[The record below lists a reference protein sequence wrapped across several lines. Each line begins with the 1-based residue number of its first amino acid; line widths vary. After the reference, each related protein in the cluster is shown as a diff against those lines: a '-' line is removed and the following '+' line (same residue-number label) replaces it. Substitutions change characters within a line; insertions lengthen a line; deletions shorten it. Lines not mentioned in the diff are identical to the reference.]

1 MRLSLTRFVVLLVD
15 MREVVL
21 PDLVIDNVCYSL
33 LVIYKRRV
41 NRLPLKVCC
50 GLKWGLKFSEANHL
64 P

>member
-50 GLKWGLKFSEANHL
+50 GLKGVEVLAS
-64 P
+64 